1 MLFSEIYGSYFNTVA
16 YILKR
21 ALAGDLTGKNLPEI
35 VSRIAFGES
44 VLSIPASLT
53 DGTWPL
59 LTEDYRTPLHN
70 APSMPLTTLQKQ
82 WLKALLNDPRI
93 RLFAPSGEGLEDVEP
108 LYDPDTF
115 VYFDRYTDG
124 DPYEDETYIRCFRRI
139 LSAIHEKRKLRIRFR
154 GAKGRRHS
162 VICIPQRIEYS
173 AKDDKFRLLC
183 ENSEEMLTINLARV
197 QSADTLDEW
206 SEADHHP
213 VDYRERCMTMLLTDE
228 RNALERVMLHFSDLE
243 KETEKLDDRHYRVKV
258 WYKHEDETEL
268 LIRII
273 SFGPVL
279 QLLEPKSLVRQIR
292 ERIERQYALPNSEE
306 KANSVE

>member
-1 MLFSEIYGSYFNTVA
+1 MLFSEIYGSYFNAVA
-16 YILKR
+16 YILEQ
-21 ALAGDLTGKNLPEI
+21 ALAGNLTGKNLTEI
-35 VSRIAFGES
+35 VSRTAFGES
-44 VLSIPASLT
+44 VLSIPALLT

-59 LTEDYRTPLHN
+59 LTVEYRTPLRE

-108 LYDPDTF
+108 LYDSDTF
-115 VYFDRYTDG
+115 VYYDRYADG
-124 DPYEDETYIRCFRRI
+124 DPYEDENYIRCFRCI
-139 LSAIHEKRKLRIRFR
+139 LSAIHEKRKLRVRFR
-154 GAKGRRHS
+154 GARGRRHS

-173 AKDDKFRLLC
+173 AKDDKFRLLSANN
-183 ENSEEMLTINLARV
+183 EKMLTINLARV
-197 QSADTLDEW
+197 QSVDALDEW
-206 SEADHHP
+206 SEADYHP
-213 VDYRERCMTMLLTDE
+213 VDYRERCLTMLLKNE

-268 LIRII
+268 LIRIL

-279 QLLEPKSLVRQIR
+279 HLQEPESLVRQIR
-292 ERIERQYALPNSEE
+292 ERIERQYALQNSAET
-306 KANSVE
+306 ADSVE